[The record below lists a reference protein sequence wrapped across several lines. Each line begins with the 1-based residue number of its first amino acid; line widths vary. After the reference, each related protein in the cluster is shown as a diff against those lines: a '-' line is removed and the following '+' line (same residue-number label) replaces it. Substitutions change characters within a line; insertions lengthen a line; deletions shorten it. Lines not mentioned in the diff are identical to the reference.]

1 MKNKKF
7 EIPSESMADFAEAL
21 AECQL
26 ENEICGKDDD
36 ENIIVKV
43 YYEPEER
50 EQMLELMEWVEE
62 NIDGEEDDE

>member
-7 EIPSESMADFAEAL
+7 EIPSESMADFAEVL
-21 AECQL
+21 ADSQL
-26 ENEICGKDDD
+26 ENEICGKSDD
-36 ENIIVKV
+36 NTMIVKV

-62 NIDGEEDDE
+62 NIEEDED

>member
-21 AECQL
+21 AESQL

-50 EQMLELMEWVEE
+50 KQMLELMEWVEE
-62 NIDGEEDDE
+62 NIEEED